1 MNWSDVGGWIKDNA
15 GSGATII
22 GSLLTGNIPG
32 AIAAGVSMVS
42 GVTGTDDPEKA
53 LVALKADPKLLIELE
68 RIKNSRSEEINRHI
82 EVMALANIE
91 DKQKEHETTAKVII
105 EGQKVATGWFEKN
118 SRPMMGWCSLF
129 FTFWYLGYSLVNNAA
144 VSEMG
149 LIVASGGYFAWM
161 GLRSLDK
168 KTAAKI
174 NKDIKNQ

>member
-1 MNWSDVGGWIKDNA
+1 MDWSDVGDWIKGNT
-15 GSGATII
+15 GNGVSLI

-42 GVTGTDDPEKA
+42 GVTGTTDPVNSLIA
-53 LVALKADPKLLIELE
+53 LQNDPKLLIELE
-68 RIKNSRSEEINRHI
+68 RVKNERAAEINRHV
-82 EVMALANIE
+82 ETMALAEIE

-118 SRPMMGWCSLF
+118 SRPLMAWCSLG
-129 FTFWYLGYSLVNNAA
+129 FTFWYLGYSLVENTA
-144 VSEMG
+144 VSEVG
-149 LIVASGGYFAWM
+149 LIAASGGYFAWM

-174 NKDIKNQ
+174 NKDLK